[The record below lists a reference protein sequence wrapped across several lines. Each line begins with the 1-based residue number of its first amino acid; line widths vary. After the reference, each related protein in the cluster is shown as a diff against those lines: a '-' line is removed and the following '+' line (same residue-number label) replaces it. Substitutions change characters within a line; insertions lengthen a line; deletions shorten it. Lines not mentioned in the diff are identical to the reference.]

1 MIDIGR
7 FRRGDPE
14 YFEEVLRS
22 HGHTVLAV
30 AQAFGKDP
38 DHAEDLF
45 QETWSRVYEKRRSY
59 GGSGSFDGWLHRIAT
74 RVCIGDYR
82 ERKDHVEA
90 LGRMRGEEVG
100 QRLSWTALDPLTET
114 ERRELHGRL
123 HRALARLSRR
133 EHEAITLRVFEG
145 ASTSEVADRMR
156 ISQATVRSIVRHGI
170 GRLRKSM
177 EDMGDELSGYR
188 PSH

>member
-1 MIDIGR
+1 MIDVRR

-30 AQAFGKDP
+30 AEAFGKDS

-45 QETWSRVYEKRRSY
+45 QETWSHVFEKRRSY
-59 GGSGSFDGWLHRIAT
+59 RGTGSFDGWLHRIAT

-82 ERKDHVEA
+82 DRKDRLEA
-90 LGRMRGEEVG
+90 MDRMRIENHREVLG
-100 QRLSWTALDPLTET
+100 VVPMDPLSAAARTD
-114 ERRELHGRL
+114 LHGRL
-123 HRALARLSRR
+123 HRALGGLSRR
-133 EHEAITLRVFEG
+133 EHEAITLRIFEG
-145 ASTSEVADRMR
+145 MSTDEVADRMR

-170 GRLRKSM
+170 ARLRNVM
-177 EDMGDELSGYR
+177 EDMGDELPGYR

>member
-1 MIDIGR
+1 MIDVRR

-30 AQAFGKDP
+30 AQTFGKDS

-45 QETWSRVYEKRRSY
+45 QETWSHVFEKRRSY
-59 GGSGSFDGWLHRIAT
+59 RGTGSFDGWLHRIAT

-82 ERKDHVEA
+82 DRKDRLEAIGRMRAEDHREA
-90 LGRMRGEEVG
+90 LGVVPM
-100 QRLSWTALDPLTET
+100 DPLGAA
-114 ERRELHGRL
+114 ERRDLHGRL
-123 HRALARLSRR
+123 HRALAGLSRR
-133 EHEAITLRVFEG
+133 EHEAITLRIFDG
-145 ASTSEVADRMR
+145 LSTGEVADRMR

-170 GRLRKSM
+170 ARLRNIM
-177 EDMGDELSGYR
+177 EDMGDELPGYR